1 MSLKYTAPLSSGFPC
16 FQKVSCHSY
25 IFIPPY
31 VMCQVFSLSAF
42 YFSSSLLVF
51 SNLIMLSFSVIF
63 FMFLVLCDLLRFLNL
78 WVSIFTFSKIHLKLF
93 SHYFSNTFSIHSC
106 FFPSSS
112 RTSISC
118 IWPFKIVPQLMND
131 LFFFFSLFF
140 CFISDSSITVSSSSL
155 NILSIVSDLFLI
167 SSSVFFFPNIVIF
180 VSTGFWGNLANIFE
194 HWDTVKFET
203 SLALSRLTFKRF

>member
-1 MSLKYTAPLSSGFPC
+1 MFFKDIFEECRIIGFSCMSLKYTAPLSSGFPC

-106 FFPSSS
+106 FFPPLLEHQSHVFGHLKLCHSS
-112 RTSISC
+112 
-118 IWPFKIVPQLMND
+118 
-131 LFFFFSLFF
+131 
-140 CFISDSSITVSSSSL
+140 
-155 NILSIVSDLFLI
+155 
-167 SSSVFFFPNIVIF
+167 
-180 VSTGFWGNLANIFE
+180 
-194 HWDTVKFET
+194 
-203 SLALSRLTFKRF
+203 